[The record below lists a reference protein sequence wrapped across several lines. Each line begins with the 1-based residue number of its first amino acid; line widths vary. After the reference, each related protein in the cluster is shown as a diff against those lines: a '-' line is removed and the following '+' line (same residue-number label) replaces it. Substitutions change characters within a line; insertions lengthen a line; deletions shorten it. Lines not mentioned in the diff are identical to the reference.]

1 MNTLQTITQHAFK
14 LPSMAAEN
22 EEHIG
27 WEMRKHELANGHR
40 RAHPT
45 TPLLRKIA
53 LSDLQQSARDA
64 VLDLL
69 ANPPAGTPSQHF
81 IVSALKGVAGINC
94 VTNACRS
101 LCTQGLIRKTDA
113 SMRNLNIY
121 EITPMGRAER
131 NKR

>member
-1 MNTLQTITQHAFK
+1 MNTLQTITRHAFK
-14 LPSMAAEN
+14 LPSMAAKN

-27 WEMRKHELANGHR
+27 REMRRHELANGHR
-40 RAHPT
+40 CAYPT
-45 TPLLRKIA
+45 TPMLRKIA
-53 LSDLQQSARDA
+53 LSDLQQSARNA

-69 ANPPAGTPSQHF
+69 ADPPAGTPSQHF
-81 IVSALKGVAGINC
+81 IVSALRGVAGINC